1 MYRIRGT
8 VKCYLFLIVTRFL
21 RTHSLRSKPIIKTH
35 LYAIVSDTKT
45 LSGSISEVIGKLF
58 LHIGKNLSKARFSG
72 YCFSKN
78 TNIEGDFKICISVPL
93 IMQISAQADNHKYRK
108 VLQLKKM
115 GLKIRNPKFNIFLQ
129 NKPDNCM

>member
-21 RTHSLRSKPIIKTH
+21 RTHSLRSKAIIKTH
-35 LYAIVSDTKT
+35 LLCYSFRYKDLIWVYLWSNWETIFAYWEE
-45 LSGSISEVIGKLF
+45 SEQSQIFRIL
-58 LHIGKNLSKARFSG
+58 
-72 YCFSKN
+72 FSKN

-129 NKPDNCM
+129 NKPDNRM